1 MNKPNTQFEL
11 GVRDV
16 EIIELALQQQMRKLN
31 VRRET
36 SIQSTI
42 KPVWELES
50 VREID
55 AELKEIHQL
64 LGRLHNQKTVSAHLA
79 CAINKKP

>member
-11 GVRDV
+11 DVRDV
-16 EIIELALQQQMRKLN
+16 EIIEHALQQQMRKLN

-64 LGRLHNQKTVSAHLA
+64 LGRLYNQKNFYRPKNTIYVGG
-79 CAINKKP
+79 

>member
-1 MNKPNTQFEL
+1 MSKPNTQFEL
-11 GVRDV
+11 TVRDV
-16 EIIELALQQQMRKLN
+16 ELIEDALRKQMRKLN

-36 SIQSTI
+36 AIESTI
-42 KPVWELES
+42 KPAWELES

-64 LGRLHNQKTVSAHLA
+64 LGRLHNQKNWYRPKENYVGG
-79 CAINKKP
+79 

>member
-1 MNKPNTQFEL
+1 MSKPNTKFEL
-11 GVRDV
+11 TVRDV

-42 KPVWELES
+42 KPEWELES

-64 LGRLHNQKTVSAHLA
+64 LGRLHNQKNFYRPKDTIYVGG
-79 CAINKKP
+79 

>member
-1 MNKPNTQFEL
+1 MTTPNTQFNL
-11 GVRDV
+11 TVRDI
-16 EIIELALQQQMRKLN
+16 ELIELALQQQMRKLN

-36 SIQSTI
+36 AIESTI

-64 LGRLHNQKTVSAHLA
+64 LGRLYNQKNFYRPKNTIYVGG
-79 CAINKKP
+79 

>member
-1 MNKPNTQFEL
+1 MKPNTEFKL
-11 GVRDV
+11 SVRDI
-16 EIIELALQQQMRKLN
+16 EIIEHALQQQMRKLN

-42 KPVWELES
+42 NPVWELES

-64 LGRLHNQKTVSAHLA
+64 LGRLYNQKNFYRPK
-79 CAINKKP
+79 NKIYVGG

>member
-1 MNKPNTQFEL
+1 MKPNTEFKL
-11 GVRDV
+11 SVRDI
-16 EIIELALQQQMRKLN
+16 EIIEHALQQQMRKLN

-64 LGRLHNQKTVSAHLA
+64 LGRLYNQKNFYRPK
-79 CAINKKP
+79 NKIYVGG

>member
-1 MNKPNTQFEL
+1 MTAPNTQFEL
-11 GVRDV
+11 TVRDV
-16 EIIELALQQQMRKLN
+16 ELIELALYKQMRKLN

-36 SIQSTI
+36 AIQSTI

-64 LGRLHNQKTVSAHLA
+64 LGRLHNQKNFYRPKDTIYVGG
-79 CAINKKP
+79 

>member
-1 MNKPNTQFEL
+1 MTAPNTQFEL
-11 GVRDV
+11 TVRDV

-36 SIQSTI
+36 AIESTI
-42 KPVWELES
+42 KPVWELDS

-64 LGRLHNQKTVSAHLA
+64 LGRLHNQKNFYRPKDKIYVGG
-79 CAINKKP
+79 

>member
-1 MNKPNTQFEL
+1 MTAPNTQFEL
-11 GVRDV
+11 TVRDV

-36 SIQSTI
+36 AIQSTI
-42 KPVWELES
+42 KPVWELAS
-50 VREID
+50 VKEID

-64 LGRLHNQKTVSAHLA
+64 LGRLHNQKNFYRPKDTIYVGG
-79 CAINKKP
+79 